1 VPPFDRDLTDPT
13 PAAVEQAMA
22 EAVAS
27 ANLRCSVG
35 VMPYD
40 GAAHRRF
47 ATAELATSP
56 EGVALWLSDKGRVD
70 QFPPTPRA
78 TLLGV
83 AWRTTPMGRRLV
95 RIVGRRIEPFK
106 EGPRNRFGPPWRS
119 WPALCLLDPDHVVL
133 RTLAGGKPEAIAICG
148 CGEVGPPDKLGW
160 AVGRCGP
167 CHDHLEEH
175 GTPLAAGAGPPAL
188 RTEGQLIDVAF
199 VPSGRTVAAAEWV
212 APRDPVKV
220 AVWDRQTGACRS
232 DHATSG
238 GGAQLV
244 EPADVGDG
252 VALTSGWCAFWAR
265 EGHQE
270 PVFSRVGP
278 SKSATDSLAFQG
290 THAAAVCYD
299 GEAWRC
305 DLTARGSWEQCW
317 PVRRDTRNI
326 IFFTMALAPGGAKA
340 ALGRTQCAVEL
351 VDWPGGGEGPTL
363 RPALPEEQIE
373 RQRVYAIA
381 FSPDGKLLAAG
392 AGRSGFVDDPREEWF
407 GRGGGLYLYD
417 AVKGEPLASFPAPND
432 DYTAVA
438 FSPDGAL
445 LFAGSTDCAI
455 HVVDVA
461 TRQEMAVLSG
471 HVGGVNALCFS
482 PDGQTLASAGGDG
495 LVRLWPWRQL
505 LARPEAPT
513 PAAPAPRRRRK
524 KGA

>member
-1 VPPFDRDLTDPT
+1 MPPFDRDLTDPT

-22 EAVAS
+22 EAVSS

-35 VMPYD
+35 LMPYD

-47 ATAELATSP
+47 ATTELASAP
-56 EGVALWLSDKGRVD
+56 EGVALWLADKGRVD

-83 AWRTTPMGRRLV
+83 VWATTHLGRTV
-95 RIVGRRIEPFK
+95 RVVGRRIEPFK

-133 RTLAGGKPEAIAICG
+133 RTLAGGKPEAVAICG
-148 CGEVGPPDKLGW
+148 CGEVGPPEKLGW

-188 RTEGQLIDVAF
+188 RTDGQLIDVGF
-199 VPSGRTVAAAEWV
+199 VPSGRTVAAVEWV
-212 APRDPVKV
+212 APREELKV
-220 AVWDRQTGACRS
+220 AVWDRRTGACRS
-232 DHATSG
+232 EHAKPAG
-238 GGAQLV
+238 GQLL
-244 EPADVGDG
+244 EAADAGEG
-252 VALTSGWCAFWAR
+252 VVLSSGWRAYWV
-265 EGHQE
+265 EDEQQG
-270 PVFSRVGP
+270 PVFGLYAP
-278 SKSATDSLAFQG
+278 QTSATDSLAFQG
-290 THAAAVCYD
+290 TQAAAVSYD
-299 GEAWRC
+299 GAAWRR
-305 DLTARGSWEQCW
+305 DLTARGDWEEVW
-317 PVRRDTRNI
+317 PGRRDTRNI
-326 IFFTMALAPGGAKA
+326 IYFTIALAPGGAKA
-340 ALGRTQCAVEL
+340 ALGRTQCTVEL
-351 VDWPGGGEGPTL
+351 VDWPDGDEGPAL
-363 RPALPEEQIE
+363 RPVLPEEEIE
-373 RQRVYAIA
+373 RQRIYALA

-417 AVKGEPLASFPAPND
+417 AVKGQPLASLPAPND

-445 LFAGSTDCAI
+445 LFAGSTDCCV

-461 TRQEMAVLSG
+461 ARQEVAVLSG

-482 PDGQTLASAGGDG
+482 PDGHTLASAGGDG

-505 LARPEAPT
+505 LARPEAPA
-513 PAAPAPRRRRK
+513 PAAPAPRRRGK